1 MGCLVVGYGSI
12 GARHARLL
20 RALDRPTAV
29 LSDREV
35 DFAPLYHD
43 LQAAL
48 DAEQP
53 DYVVVSND
61 TARHHEILAQLAVL
75 GFDGSVLVEKPLFDY
90 PRSIPENLF
99 RALYVGYNLR
109 FHPVIQA
116 LDETMNGD
124 GALSV
129 QAYVGQH
136 LAGWR
141 PGRDYRET
149 SSASAERGGGVLRD
163 LSHEL
168 DLLFRLFGPWR
179 RLAALGGALSDL
191 QIDCDDAWA
200 LLLELDGCPAVTLQL
215 NYLDRKGR
223 RDLTVI
229 GEDHS
234 YHADLSGG
242 ALTVDGDCV
251 RIAVDADESYLA
263 QHRAILE
270 QEGAGVCTLGEGLAV
285 VGAIEAAERASRE
298 GRWIET

>member
-1 MGCLVVGYGSI
+1 MKPWPS
-12 GARHARLL
+12 
-20 RALDRPTAV
+20 
-29 LSDREV
+29 
-35 DFAPLYHD
+35 
-43 LQAAL
+43 LQSWA
-48 DAEQP
+48 
-53 DYVVVSND
+53 S
-61 TARHHEILAQLAVL
+61 TARFWSRSRFSTTRAA
-75 GFDGSVLVEKPLFDY
+75 FRRTCSARFTSV
-90 PRSIPENLF
+90 
-99 RALYVGYNLR
+99 
-109 FHPVIQA
+109 
-116 LDETMNGD
+116 T
-124 GALSV
+124 
-129 QAYVGQH
+129 
-136 LAGWR
+136 
-141 PGRDYRET
+141 DYRET